1 MPARNPG
8 ATRRESNRPTIAAA
22 AAGAAGA
29 LAGWG
34 LDLVTWPDSV
44 EGALLALA
52 IAVGGAVGAAAGKIA
67 QRGTWPDYKVRQLQA
82 EVRDHGDGPLD
93 GGALNA

>member
-1 MPARNPG
+1 MPSRHPG
-8 ATRRESNRPTIAAA
+8 TTRRENNRPTIAAA
-22 AAGAAGA
+22 VAGVVVAF
-29 LAGWG
+29 AGWG
-34 LDLVTWPDSV
+34 LDSVTWPGAV
-44 EGALLALA
+44 EGALFALAL
-52 IAVGGAVGAAAGKIA
+52 AVGAAAGKVA